1 MTEVGHRDRT
11 EHGFPQTGPAG
22 FRGMNGG
29 LRGPATD
36 YNVKDEGT
44 KLESTAAERMLGSV
58 ANRSLGS
65 SGMSCVG

>member
-1 MTEVGHRDRT
+1 
-11 EHGFPQTGPAG
+11 
-22 FRGMNGG
+22 MNGG
-29 LRGPATD
+29 LRGPATA